1 MKEFIVTMANI
12 IEYGTF
18 FFPHRHETLEKWQ
31 YFCGC
36 VEQMLE
42 AAQSKGNSP
51 GSLTIPN
58 TTGLLEG

>member
-42 AAQSKGNSP
+42 DERQAAA
-51 GSLTIPN
+51 IFAA
-58 TTGLLEG
+58 